1 MAAQPAEVAGP
12 HERHAAPQ
20 VASATTLRR
29 EPQSGLHHTDPPS
42 LATSGS
48 VLSGV
53 AAIIPTSTRLL
64 LIIWPF
70 LAIVVLLV
78 LLAAESL
85 EIHSA
90 GRAYVEG
97 ESLWSKAQKEAVM
110 HLLRYAHTRS
120 EHDYDGFLEALKV
133 PLGDSRARLELEK
146 LEPDYNV
153 AYQGFLE
160 GRNHPDDI
168 PGMILLFRRFR
179 HVSYIDRA
187 ISLWE
192 EGDRSIA
199 AFQQA
204 GEALHRHISSGLA
217 TRESLIPYL
226 EQIYG
231 VDADLTPKA
240 DAFSASLGEA
250 TRKTKQILLIANVAL
265 AGILVPLGIVLSR
278 RMLKH
283 GEAFQ
288 RALKRSEER
297 FNLAVNGSNDGIWD
311 WHIQTNEIYYST
323 RCKELLG
330 YAADEI
336 QDTWAEFESRLHP
349 DDFDMTFAALHAHLE
364 GNVGYDVE
372 FRLKCKSGEY
382 RWFRSRG
389 QSVRNNEDQP
399 VRMAGSLTDI
409 TDRKSA
415 EAQLYAEKERAQVTL
430 ASIGDAVVTTDTN
443 GLVEY
448 LNPVA
453 ESLTWLSLSQAEG
466 LPLRSLLQLVD
477 ETTRLPI
484 PDVIDRVM
492 REGRPIKIGTDTLL
506 LRAGGEEIAIDHSAA
521 PIRDRNGQITGVVL
535 VFRDVSRER
544 QYAAKLSYQASHDAL
559 TGLINRREFEHRLDR
574 ALASAAEFQR
584 HHAVMYL
591 DLDQF
596 KVVNDTCGHTAGD
609 ELMRRISA
617 VLQRRLREGDTLARL
632 GGDEFGV
639 LLENCPSEHGGRI
652 AEELRQAVADF
663 PFVWDGR
670 SFSLSVSIGL
680 VNIGTGLFTL
690 TEVLSVADSAC
701 YMAKEK
707 GRNRVHVFHREDSE
721 LSIRQGEMEWVARIH
736 EALEKGRLCLYA
748 QEIVPTGA
756 REKAGSHFELLVRM
770 LDERGKLIPP
780 MAFIPAAE
788 RYNLMPM
795 IDRWVIRTAFST
807 LASMRDQARGAQID
821 MCSINLSAASLG
833 DERSL
838 EYVREQFA
846 HFGIPHSAIC
856 FEITEHAAIANLS
869 KAAHFIQE
877 LRALGCRFSLDDFGS
892 GMSSFA
898 YLKHLPVDFLK
909 IDGGFVK
916 DMLDDPIDRAMVEA
930 INHIGHVMGKRTIAE
945 FVENRRILRV
955 LRDIGVDLAQGFG
968 VAKPRPFCMHTPACG
983 CDVICP
989 QMLALATSSPGS

>member
-1 MAAQPAEVAGP
+1 M
-12 HERHAAPQ
+12 
-20 VASATTLRR
+20 
-29 EPQSGLHHTDPPS
+29 
-42 LATSGS
+42 
-48 VLSGV
+48 
-53 AAIIPTSTRLL
+53 
-64 LIIWPF
+64 
-70 LAIVVLLV
+70 
-78 LLAAESL
+78 
-85 EIHSA
+85 
-90 GRAYVEG
+90 
-97 ESLWSKAQKEAVM
+97 
-110 HLLRYAHTRS
+110 
-120 EHDYDGFLEALKV
+120 
-133 PLGDSRARLELEK
+133 
-146 LEPDYNV
+146 
-153 AYQGFLE
+153 
-160 GRNHPDDI
+160 
-168 PGMILLFRRFR
+168 
-179 HVSYIDRA
+179 
-187 ISLWE
+187 
-192 EGDRSIA
+192 
-199 AFQQA
+199 
-204 GEALHRHISSGLA
+204 
-217 TRESLIPYL
+217 
-226 EQIYG
+226 
-231 VDADLTPKA
+231 
-240 DAFSASLGEA
+240 
-250 TRKTKQILLIANVAL
+250 
-265 AGILVPLGIVLSR
+265 
-278 RMLKH
+278 
-283 GEAFQ
+283 
-288 RALKRSEER
+288 
-297 FNLAVNGSNDGIWD
+297 
-311 WHIQTNEIYYST
+311 
-323 RCKELLG
+323 
-330 YAADEI
+330 
-336 QDTWAEFESRLHP
+336 
-349 DDFDMTFAALHAHLE
+349 
-364 GNVGYDVE
+364 
-372 FRLKCKSGEY
+372 
-382 RWFRSRG
+382 
-389 QSVRNNEDQP
+389 
-399 VRMAGSLTDI
+399 
-409 TDRKSA
+409 
-415 EAQLYAEKERAQVTL
+415 
-430 ASIGDAVVTTDTN
+430 
-443 GLVEY
+443 
-448 LNPVA
+448 
-453 ESLTWLSLSQAEG
+453 
-466 LPLRSLLQLVD
+466 
-477 ETTRLPI
+477 
-484 PDVIDRVM
+484 
-492 REGRPIKIGTDTLL
+492 
-506 LRAGGEEIAIDHSAA
+506 
-521 PIRDRNGQITGVVL
+521 
-535 VFRDVSRER
+535 
-544 QYAAKLSYQASHDAL
+544 
-559 TGLINRREFEHRLDR
+559 
-574 ALASAAEFQR
+574 
-584 HHAVMYL
+584 
-591 DLDQF
+591 
-596 KVVNDTCGHTAGD
+596 VNDTCGHTAGD

-748 QEIVPTGA
+748 QEIVPTDA
-756 REKAGSHFELLVRM
+756 HEKAGSHFELLVRM

-877 LRALGCRFSLDDFGS
+877 LKALGCRFSLDDFGR

-983 CDVICP
+983 CEVICS
-989 QMLALATSSPGS
+989 QMLALAISTPVA